1 MTQRT
6 LLGIGDPV
14 TAYKGPL
21 LLAAGHRPFFLL
33 AALYA
38 TLGMF
43 FWLAS
48 LLGVIALSTSWHGH
62 EMIFGFGTAALSG
75 FMMAA
80 VPKWTNARPV
90 QGAPLATFIIL
101 WLIGRIAVF
110 SEIYVWLDLL
120 HLPFLA
126 FLIGRMIYGARNKR
140 NYIVPVLVLMLA
152 GLNVLYHYFDASLAL
167 RASAYLLPVLIVLIG
182 GRVVPAFTQN
192 ALQMSFGR
200 NIVCT
205 TPVWAERL
213 SLPSVLLVVALE
225 LIIPDTII
233 TGTAAFFA
241 SIVLFIRMLHWQTLK
256 TLSIPLVWILH
267 VGYAWLP
274 LGFALK
280 GFSDFGLLEDT
291 KAAMHAFTTGA
302 IGVMVLAMGSRAA
315 LGHSGRPL
323 VATKPTVIVYFLV
336 VGSAILRVF
345 VPFDWAVP
353 MAGLMWSV
361 GWALFSIIYWPVL
374 ARPRIDGLPG

>member
-6 LLGIGDPV
+6 LLGVGDPA
-14 TAYKGPL
+14 AYKGPL

-48 LLGVIALSTSWHGH
+48 LLDVITLSTSWHGH

-80 VPKWTNARPV
+80 VPKWTNAKPV
-90 QGAPLATFIIL
+90 QGALLAALIIL

-120 HLPFLA
+120 HLIFLA

-140 NYIVPVLVLMLA
+140 NYIVPALVLMLA
-152 GLNVLYHYFDASLAL
+152 AVNGLYHYFDPGLAL
-167 RASAYLLPVLIVLIG
+167 RASAYLLPTVIVLIG

-192 ALQMSFGR
+192 ALRMSLGGD
-200 NIVCT
+200 IICT
-205 TPVWAERL
+205 TPAWAERL
-213 SLPSVLLVVALE
+213 ALPSVLLVVALE

-233 TGTAAFFA
+233 TGTSALFA

-267 VGYAWLP
+267 VGYLWLP

-280 GFSDFGLLEDT
+280 GFSDLGLLENT
-291 KAAMHAFTTGA
+291 MAAMHALTTGA

-323 VATKPTVIVYFLV
+323 IATKPTVMVYFLV
-336 VGSAILRVF
+336 IGSAILRVF
-345 VPFDWAVP
+345 VPFDWALV
-353 MAGLMWSV
+353 MAGLMWTLGWGMFSV
-361 GWALFSIIYWPVL
+361 IYWPVL